1 MQKLIQ
7 QLIDVPSIDPEDAR
21 RRKLLNIL
29 LLGVGILTMTTL
41 LLSLMAMIFNI
52 AGESSEV
59 EMLLVACLVLVLGV
73 SVLYAINRYEGGGW
87 WAAVLFLLLL
97 EGAFS
102 LTDTPRELANGR
114 SLFIYAIP
122 VTIASVIL
130 KPYASFLFATVTGVI
145 ISGLAVSLDIVPNAP
160 AIIGFYVIALVSWLS
175 SRSLERALADLQAVN
190 RELDQRV
197 IDRTRDLAEAL
208 TRVQAESGKNQA
220 ILESIADGVIVFD
233 NQRRAI
239 VTNPSLSHLIDWP
252 TEEIIG
258 KELGALLGERMNAK
272 DLSRVLAIKET
283 QRAEM
288 KFELGKRTLS
298 VSFAPVRDSEGT
310 SLGTVMVFRDFT
322 REAELE
328 RMKSALVSTASHELR
343 TPLNAILGYSD
354 MLKEEVYGPVLAE
367 QTSILDR
374 VIANTKRMLSLVNN
388 LLDQAQIEA
397 GQLRIT
403 PAPLSVRNLVI
414 ELQSIM
420 SVLAEQKKIAFDC
433 SVSDDLPDRL
443 LSDSGRLQQILVNLV
458 GNAIKFTDHG
468 GVRVRL
474 EKYGDTQWRLQVAD
488 TGVGMPP
495 DALEYIFE
503 PFRQVDDTVTRRY
516 AGTGL
521 GLSIVK
527 QLANLLGG
535 DIIVTSAVGQGS
547 TFTVTLPLTPVQEE
561 VIS

>member
-1 MQKLIQ
+1 MQELIRK
-7 QLIDVPSIDPEDAR
+7 LIDVPSIDPEDAR

-29 LLGVGILTMTTL
+29 LLGIGVLTLTTL
-41 LLSLMAMIFNI
+41 LLSLTAMIFNM

-59 EMLLVACLVLVLGV
+59 EMLLVACLVLLIGAG
-73 SVLYAINRYEGGGW
+73 VLYALNRYRGGGW

-122 VTIASVIL
+122 VIIASVIL

-175 SRSLERALADLQAVN
+175 SRSLERALDDLQAVN

-310 SLGTVMVFRDFT
+310 PLGTVMVFRDFT

-474 EKYGDTQWRLQVAD
+474 EKYGTTQWRLQVAD